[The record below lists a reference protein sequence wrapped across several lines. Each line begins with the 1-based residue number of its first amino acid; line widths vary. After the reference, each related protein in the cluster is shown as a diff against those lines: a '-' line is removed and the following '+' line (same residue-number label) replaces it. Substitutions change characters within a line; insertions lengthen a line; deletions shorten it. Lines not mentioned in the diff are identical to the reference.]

1 MTAKSLPKRS
11 RRRKSLWLGLKLGL
25 IALAA
30 AAALFPLP
38 ARLVDRFYSNSVYP
52 LLQSGLTSLSNLV
65 PLSLGDLMLSALV
78 LALPIW
84 WIIRIKRARGRRLR
98 AAALLALNTLALVSV
113 IYLGFLAL
121 WGLNYQRE
129 PLTMKL
135 DYDEARLTDHAMG
148 EFSRTTI
155 SRLNSDSGPA
165 HRESWPN
172 DEELRT
178 HLLESFDAV
187 VIELG
192 GRGRITPA
200 APKISLVD
208 PFLGATGVA
217 GFTNPFGLEVIL
229 NSDLLQ
235 VEKPFTLA
243 HEWAHLAGFA
253 DESEAN
259 FVALLACARSNEAA
273 IRYSGWLAIYPYL
286 QPSQSDR
293 DRVARGARWD
303 EVLPPLAAEV
313 TADLKAIAERAAR
326 RISPAIS
333 RMQSRAYDGFL
344 KANRVEAGVLSYGL
358 FVRLVLGTRFQTE
371 WAPVRQPDR

>member
-1 MTAKSLPKRS
+1 MTAKSVS
-11 RRRKSLWLGLKLGL
+11 NARRGKSLWLGLKLGL

-38 ARLVDRFYSNSVYP
+38 PRLVDRFYSNSVYP

-65 PLSLGDLMLSALV
+65 SLSFGDLMLSALV

-98 AAALLALNTLALVSV
+98 TAGLLALNTLALVSG

-129 PLTMKL
+129 PLMMKL

-155 SRLNSDSGPA
+155 ARLNMDSGPA
-165 HRESWPN
+165 HREPWPN
-172 DEELRT
+172 NEELRNQ
-178 HLLESFDAV
+178 LLEPFDAV
-187 VIELG
+187 VTELG
-192 GRGRITPA
+192 RRRRITPA
-200 APKISLVD
+200 APKRSLVD

-259 FVALLACARSNEAA
+259 FVALLACARSNAAA
-273 IRYSGWLAIYPYL
+273 IRYSGWLSIYPYL

-313 TADLKAIAERAAR
+313 SADLHAIAERAAR
-326 RISPAIS
+326 RISPTIS

-344 KANRVEAGVLSYGL
+344 KANRVEEGVLSYGL
-358 FVRLVLGTRFQTE
+358 FVRLVLGTRFDAE
-371 WAPVRQPDR
+371 WSPARQPAP